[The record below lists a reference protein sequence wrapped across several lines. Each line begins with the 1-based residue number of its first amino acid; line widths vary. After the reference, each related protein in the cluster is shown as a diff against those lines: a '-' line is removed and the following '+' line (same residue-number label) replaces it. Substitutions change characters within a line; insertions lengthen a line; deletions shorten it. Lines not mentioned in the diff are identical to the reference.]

1 MQICASYTY
10 MRKSFLFLCFIAGF
24 YALVSLNWGC
34 AQISAPTGG
43 ATDTLPPRLVKAN
56 PPMNSTNVKGNK
68 ISLSFNEY
76 IDLQEVQN
84 NMIISPVQKSNP
96 TVSFNLKTISI
107 KFKDSLL
114 PNTTYS
120 VDFGNALKDIHEGNV
135 YKNFTYVFST
145 GNTIDSLTLSGNVLL
160 AETGKADSTLMV
172 LLYRNLADS
181 AVQKTKP
188 VYMTRVDGKGRFQ
201 FKHLPAED
209 FHIYALKDGD
219 GGKTYNSKTELFAF
233 SDENVNPAIAGKP
246 VQLFAYYEQKPD
258 NNNKTVSVLKAP
270 AEKKLKYSNNLESG
284 IQDLLQPLEFS
295 FNNALKTFDSTKA
308 VLLDTNFRPVQKY
321 TYSIDS
327 TQKKLT
333 LNCSWQ
339 PETHFVFIMPK
350 EAVLDSA
357 GNSLS
362 KSDTIRFVTKR
373 TEDYGSVVLRF
384 SNLDL
389 SMHPVIQF
397 GDDENVKLSFPVTEM
412 QWTNKLF
419 PPGDYSVKILF
430 DENNN
435 GKWDPGNY
443 SKKMQPE
450 KVLNLDMKLSVKANW
465 DNERDIKL

>member
-1 MQICASYTY
+1 
-10 MRKSFLFLCFIAGF
+10 MRNSFLFLCLIAGF
-24 YALVSLNWGC
+24 YALISLNWGC

-43 ATDTLPPRLVKAN
+43 ATDTLPPRLVKSN
-56 PPMNSTNVKGNK
+56 PLMNSTDVKSNK

-76 IDLQEVQN
+76 IDLQDLQN
-84 NMIISPVQKSNP
+84 NMIISPVQKNNP
-96 TVSFNLKTISI
+96 TVSFNLKTITI

-120 VDFGNALKDIHEGNV
+120 VDFGNALKDVHEGNV
-135 YKNFTYVFST
+135 LKNFTYVFST
-145 GNTIDSLTLSGNVLL
+145 GNKIDSLTLGGNVLL
-160 AETGKADSTLMV
+160 AETGKADSTIMV

-233 SDENVNPAIAGKP
+233 SDETVNPVIATKP
-246 VQLFAYYEQKPD
+246 VQLFAYYEQKPE
-258 NNNKTVSVLKAP
+258 NNSKTISVLKAP
-270 AEKKLKYSNNLESG
+270 LEKKLKYSNNLGGG

-295 FNNALKTFDSTKA
+295 FNNSLKSFDSAKA
-308 VLLDTNFRPVQKY
+308 VLLDTNYRSVQKY
-321 TYSIDS
+321 SFAIDS
-327 TQKKLT
+327 TQKKIT
-333 LNCSWQ
+333 LNYNWQ

-350 EAVLDSA
+350 DAVQDSL
-357 GNSLS
+357 GNNLS
-362 KSDTIRFVTKR
+362 KTDTIRFTTKR

-397 GDDENVKLSFPVTEM
+397 GDDETVKFSFPVTEM

-419 PPGDYSVKILF
+419 PPGDYVVKILF

-435 GKWDPGNY
+435 GKYDSGNY
-443 SKKMQPE
+443 SKKIQPE